1 MQRKC
6 ISRYFRVCTKEKKI
20 DIHYWTKNAFYFAP
34 LSGIDVNMIDRSVCG
49 SLYIISHN
57 NATAFASKISLREV
71 AKSFHLI
78 IYQGDKNGLRRTN

>member
-1 MQRKC
+1 MDE
-6 ISRYFRVCTKEKKI
+6 SGSEGEENRYPLLDKE
-20 DIHYWTKNAFYFAP
+20 DFFHFVP
-34 LSGIDVNMIDRSVCG
+34 LSGIDVNMTDRSGCG
-49 SLYIISHN
+49 SSYIISHN